1 MGGISRPIYRQIGH
15 RVRRFC
21 LLAELSAEA
30 VIALLSMD
38 PAARAVVIS
47 VVDVIP
53 NSDSSETFQNSEP
66 SLGVDPLNPLQMIAG
81 TFGAGTPYFKSLD
94 GGTTWSDYGNLSTV
108 DKSIAW
114 RQDGVAALTATLAFT
129 GVGNN
134 TRISTFSGTAAGS
147 SFGAPI
153 NVFNP
158 AQFLDQPWIRTGPS
172 GQTYEAYNHLGN
184 TGGRTASIRVSSD
197 NGAIFAPP
205 ITLETVNPAGGQD
218 APSVRSAVNGS
229 TVYAVFTR
237 WGTFSS
243 APGGDIF
250 SNSQVVVVKS
260 TNSGA
265 SFSAGTTAATTTG
278 YFSTTNNTPLTLGQE
293 RTSSDVAI
301 AVDPSNANHV
311 LVAYGDRTGA
321 GLLQLKVVEST
332 DGGTTWN
339 QKFTTSSAVRSSL
352 PALSIAANGTIG
364 LLYASY
370 DPNTIQFSQHLL
382 TTSNDFA
389 TTDDSL
395 LGTETNATPIIQF
408 NPYIGDFY
416 DLTSVGDVF
425 YGIFSASNFDNGNPL
440 TGALFPDVTFQR
452 DFMGTPGTPSF
463 ELLNLAGNPVGF
475 SIDPFFFSFD
485 VPEPS
490 TIVLLGTM
498 LLGLA
503 ALRRRRL

>member
-1 MGGISRPIYRQIGH
+1 MYGLSVATVIVLLSVAQTSR
-15 RVRRFC
+15 
-21 LLAELSAEA
+21 AA
-30 VIALLSMD
+30 VIN
-38 PAARAVVIS
+38 VI
-47 VVDVIP
+47 DVIP
-53 NSDSSETFQNSEP
+53 NSDSSEAFQNSEP
-66 SLGVDPLNPLQMIAG
+66 SLGVNPLNPLQMIAG
-81 TFGAGTPYFKSLD
+81 SFGNGTPYFKSVD
-94 GGTTWSDYGNLSTV
+94 GGTIWSDYGALSTN

-114 RQDGVAALTATLAFT
+114 RQDGVAALTSTLQVLT
-129 GVGNN
+129 TNPNGSLK
-134 TRISTFSGTAAGS
+134 TSQIQTFSGTIGAS
-147 SFGAPI
+147 SFGTAI
-153 NVFNP
+153 NTLNP
-158 AQFLDQPWIRTGPS
+158 GQALDQPWIRTGPS
-172 GQTYEAYNHLGN
+172 GQTYEVYNNLSN
-184 TGGRTASIRVSSD
+184 TGGRSATMRVSSD
-197 NGAIFAPP
+197 NGATFASPV
-205 ITLETVNPAGGQD
+205 TLETVNPVGGQD
-218 APSVRSAVNGS
+218 APSVRSAVSGS

-243 APGGDIF
+243 VTGGDIF

-278 YFSTTNNTPLTLGQE
+278 YFSTTNNTPLTLGQQ

-301 AVDPSNANHV
+301 AVDPNTANHV

-332 DGGTTWN
+332 DGGTTWT
-339 QKFTTSSAVRSSL
+339 QKFTTSSAMRSAL

-370 DPNTIQFSQHLL
+370 DPNTNQFSQHLL

-395 LGTETNATPIIQF
+395 LGTETNATPTIQF

-416 DLTSVGDVF
+416 DLTSVDDVF